1 MKLYFVLAVAAGIT
15 VASPPGT
22 LRGEPG
28 GVGYPLPA
36 TDYYHDSYA
45 CAAAEQMSSIGAS
58 FTNYAVCDDY
68 NGVQVLLT
76 TYTTWGVTTG
86 TTPTELEIM
95 IIPDDSGVPSASGP
109 SSQVSYPAT
118 LTDTGM
124 TYGSY
129 AIWLAVIDLSA
140 ASVEIDSPVWIGPH
154 RADGVSWYPIGGTTV
169 TGSEAYRTVAAGW
182 AWAPFSG
189 SLVAGDLFK
198 ILEGS
203 PYSALERNT
212 WAGIKNM
219 F

>member
-1 MKLYFVLAVAAGIT
+1 MRIFLVLFAV
-15 VASPPGT
+15 VAISFASGT
-22 LRGEPG
+22 LRGAPG
-28 GVGYPLPA
+28 GEAGYTLPG
-36 TDYYHDSYA
+36 TDDELDSYA
-45 CAAAEQMSSIGAS
+45 YAAAEQMSTIGAS
-58 FTNYAVCDDY
+58 FTDYAVCDDY
-68 NGVQVLLT
+68 NGIHAYLE

-86 TTPTELEIM
+86 AVPTALEVL
-95 IIPDDSGVPSASGP
+95 IIPDASGAPSTSGP

-140 ASVEIDSPVWIGPH
+140 TPVEIDAPVWIGPH
-154 RADGVSWYPIGGTTV
+154 RNDSVSWYPIGGTTV
-169 TGSEAYRTVAAGW
+169 TGSEAYRTLAAGW
-182 AWAPFSG
+182 AWEPFSN

-198 ILEGS
+198 VLEGI
-203 PYSALERNT
+203 PFTALERNT